1 MEIWK
6 KISEQPNYSVSNI
19 GRIRNDNTGNILK
32 LHTDKDGYKDIGLT
46 VPNVKRIYRR
56 IHRLVGIEFIPNPN
70 GLPMI
75 NHKNGIKD
83 DNRVENLEWCDNTYN
98 INHAFDNGLNN
109 NIVPIIIKDLK
120 TNKTYSVRS
129 LKYFVKKFLKHSTS
143 ITTVLALAKSSH
155 IRPIFNR
162 YVVTIKNPEA
172 QFNVPNTK
180 NFGIKVYVFDHLT
193 GDLKT
198 YNSKTQAVYETE
210 IRFLPL
216 SKKAPVYSKYGYT
229 FTFDISKINP
239 IVYKQEAKINGVL
252 KARARHILTPH
263 LFQYRKY
270 YIYDYSN
277 NKEYKFSS
285 FDDGVKFLNT
295 HTGVEILRR
304 RFAYKVFD
312 SKRHNKVI
320 RYYQFG
326 ISREKP
332 LTWLTSK

>member
-46 VPNVKRIYRR
+46 VSNVKRIFRR

-98 INHAFDNGLNN
+98 VNHAYNTGLNN
-109 NIVPIIIKDLK
+109 NLVPIMIKDLK
-120 TNKTYSVRS
+120 TNKTYNIRS
-129 LKYFVKKFLKHSTS
+129 LQYFARKFLKHSTS

-155 IRPIFNR
+155 IRPIFHR

-172 QFNVPNTK
+172 QFKVSNTK

-198 YNSKTQAVYETE
+198 YNSKSQAVYETE
-210 IRFLPL
+210 IRSLSL

-229 FTFDISKINP
+229 FTFDISKIDP
-239 IVYKQEAKINGVL
+239 IVYTQKAKINWIL

-263 LFQYRKY
+263 LFQYRRY

-285 FDDGVKFLNT
+285 YDDGVKFLNT
-295 HTGVEILRR
+295 RTGVEILRMR
-304 RFAYKVFD
+304 LIYKLRD
-312 SKRHNKVI
+312 SKRYNKII

-326 ISREKP
+326 ITRDRPS
-332 LTWLTSK
+332 TWFTSK